1 MTLRMKLLTNLP
13 GRQFKSTLIFTG
25 LWISL
30 VALSSLA
37 QGQIVSTFEKQT
49 QELDEVGSGN
59 FPGTPGDGWQ
69 DAWKV
74 RRYLAGDNKSS
85 NRIEGIVVVE
95 TSIATMPRAVR
106 LQPLPDRPDVGV
118 GISRAYEST
127 PDLDI
132 NQPYRIALQVFLSR
146 VPDKKASPTDAYI
159 FIGENGT
166 DAVNPTSGT
175 TWMLQGFM
183 GASSKNRV
191 VTSKQDH
198 VLYNARQSQ
207 WNLVDAPAGSESP
220 IYFPTGIVLEQ
231 GRLYSIE
238 ILINPSDATYRCLI
252 QSDGQEFISDV
263 LHYDDSRPLGRNLVI
278 GSRYPAGNS
287 FELLVGNIR
296 IEAAPWN

>member
-1 MTLRMKLLTNLP
+1 MKPFSNNPGPQFPSLLILA
-13 GRQFKSTLIFTG
+13 GS
-25 LWISL
+25 WICL
-30 VALSSLA
+30 VALGSFA
-37 QGQIVSTFEKQT
+37 HGQVMSTFEKQT

-85 NRIEGIVVVE
+85 NRIEGIGVVE
-95 TSIATMPRAVR
+95 TSIAGLPKAIR
-106 LQPLPDRPDVGV
+106 LQPLEDRPDVGV
-118 GISRAYEST
+118 GVSRAYEST

-132 NQPYRIALQVFLSR
+132 SQPYRIALQVFLSR
-146 VPDKKASPTDAYI
+146 VPDKKASPADTFI

-198 VLYNARQSQ
+198 VLYPARQSQ
-207 WNLVDAPAGSESP
+207 WNLVDAPVGSETP
-220 IYFPTGIVLEQ
+220 LYLPTGIVLEQ
-231 GRLYSIE
+231 DKLYSIE
-238 ILINPSDATYRCLI
+238 ILINPSDATYRCQI
-252 QSDGQEFISDV
+252 KSDTQEYTSDV
-263 LHYDDSRPLGRNLVI
+263 LHYDGSKPLGRNLVI
-278 GSRYPAGNS
+278 GSRYPAGNP
-287 FELLVGNIR
+287 FQLFVGEIK
-296 IEAAPWN
+296 IEAAIWN